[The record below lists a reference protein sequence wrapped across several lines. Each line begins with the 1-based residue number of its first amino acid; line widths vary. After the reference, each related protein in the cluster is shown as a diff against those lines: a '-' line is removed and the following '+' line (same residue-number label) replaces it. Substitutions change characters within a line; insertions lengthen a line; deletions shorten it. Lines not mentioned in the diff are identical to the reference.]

1 MWKHSFETFPCFQF
15 NTTSRFLRSLY
26 LSVILFSS
34 NIFMDFCGDIFFVG
48 FCHIPVVLKFQGP
61 KKLSGPS
68 LLNQHYN
75 RLELVSCDA
84 LMLIPKSRGLFANC
98 VQIATL
104 EVTRLHILIEIRNYY
119 VNMKLNLALLCIKQI
134 DFYTE

>member
-1 MWKHSFETFPCFQF
+1 MPIHFPYLPDELYA
-15 NTTSRFLRSLY
+15 SDIKRGALALRDF
-26 LSVILFSS
+26 FSS
-34 NIFMDFCGDIFFVG
+34 NIFIDFFGFFCWILPYSG
-48 FCHIPVVLKFQGP
+48 RSQIPGP

-104 EVTRLHILIEIRNYY
+104 EVTR
-119 VNMKLNLALLCIKQI
+119 
-134 DFYTE
+134 